1 MKIVITESQFKR
13 LIENIIDESFPS
25 EGSLRKEFI
34 DILNKEKYPYKIKNN
49 KIIIGGGYI
58 NSDLITYIP
67 DNVEF
72 NNKGVVDLYYL
83 NKMGNNIVF
92 NNKCHVWL
100 NFLKEMGNNIQF
112 NNKGNVWLQ
121 SLNKMGNNII
131 FNNKDNVWLTSII
144 WFNINS
150 VNFTNNV
157 GDVYFGKE
165 LFWMN
170 EFPYQIYNIKGKFQ
184 MKNKEGEWDIIK

>member
-1 MKIVITESQFKR
+1 
-13 LIENIIDESFPS
+13 
-25 EGSLRKEFI
+25 
-34 DILNKEKYPYKIKNN
+34 
-49 KIIIGGGYI
+49 
-58 NSDLITYIP
+58 
-67 DNVEF
+67 
-72 NNKGVVDLYYL
+72 
-83 NKMGNNIVF
+83 MGNNIIF
-92 NNKCHVWL
+92 NNESVVYL
-100 NFLKEMGNNIQF
+100 PSLKEMGNNIKF
-112 NNKGNVWLQ
+112 NNDGYVYFPFLKGV
-121 SLNKMGNNII
+121 GNNII